1 MKNEINDMISC
12 LTNYPV
18 VLYGLGQLGNDVG
31 LEMLGLLG
39 INATFACDKT
49 FERISD
55 FVSKNS
61 YVVPISYS
69 ELLQRK
75 DDLCVFVCVG
85 AKYIRTVCDNLSIN
99 KSLHIVSVDDIV
111 RSERN
116 SIRFVIFRG
125 ILRTFLGVINLIIL
139 MKCKYVIIRLRYI
152 LVLLQ
157 TMIRQKSLQL
167 IQTIAIISILVKK
180 SRI

>member
-1 MKNEINDMISC
+1 MKKEFKELLLCMKK
-12 LTNYPV
+12 YPV

-31 LEMLGLLG
+31 LEMLELLG

-75 DDLCVFVCVG
+75 DDLCVFV
-85 AKYIRTVCDNLSIN
+85 
-99 KSLHIVSVDDIV
+99 
-111 RSERN
+111 
-116 SIRFVIFRG
+116 
-125 ILRTFLGVINLIIL
+125 
-139 MKCKYVIIRLRYI
+139 YI
-152 LVLLQ
+152 LFFCLFY
-157 TMIRQKSLQL
+157 
-167 IQTIAIISILVKK
+167 
-180 SRI
+180 